1 MKYLLAGSDLEIPE
15 NLNFTEGTYLFLKTV
30 RLIPHEKSEI
40 NIYLEQSS
48 EKYDLFIATDLLI
61 YIGDLKMLFSNISKA
76 SNQKGIFVFSTEL
89 VQEVDY
95 SLTTQ
100 GRYAHSENYIRKL
113 AQQNKFNILNIV
125 NTAIRTEIAG
135 QLFVIQLEY

>member
-1 MKYLLAGSDLEIPE
+1 
-15 NLNFTEGTYLFLKTV
+15 
-30 RLIPHEKSEI
+30 
-40 NIYLEQSS
+40 
-48 EKYDLFIATDLLI
+48 
-61 YIGDLKMLFSNISKA
+61 MLFSNISKA

-125 NTAIRTEIAG
+125 NTAIRTEISG
-135 QLFVIQLEY
+135 QLFIIQLEC